1 MPTNFSS
8 YLDWYTARHLRK
20 RGAPPATSTMRTK
33 RLYLSSISRAT
44 GYSDEVL
51 LGTSLGDRVLVEHLL
66 DVLSAR
72 FSPGALRQAFY
83 VLKSF
88 GEYAR
93 CKGIITSVALVPDDL
108 PGAGPAKPIIVYSP
122 AEMEEFVNAARYHS
136 LRWWAFITFLAD
148 SGRRVGE
155 ALNLRWEWLQVDGAQ
170 PYFELPTSKNGDPQY
185 IPLTRRLAG
194 SVLTEENIG
203 KLKVDTNNFLRSP
216 QEFVFP
222 WRYST
227 VYGMFDRFCEKTG
240 LPNRG
245 FHNFRHTVITERIAR
260 GVPIQA
266 VATLAGHRSPAITM
280 ARYSHATALDYAR
293 YLDGGGAGGTTVGN
307 GGGEVGG

>member
-8 YLDWYTARHLRK
+8 YLDWYAARHLRK
-20 RGAPPATSTMRTK
+20 RGYPPAESTMRTK

-44 GYSDEVL
+44 GLTDEVL
-51 LGTSLGDRVLVEHLL
+51 LATSLSDREMVDNLL
-66 DVLSAR
+66 DTLSAR
-72 FSPGALRQAFY
+72 FSPGALRQAYY

-93 CKGIITSVALVPDDL
+93 AKGLIKSVALFTEDA
-108 PGAGPAKPIIVYSP
+108 PGGGPAKPIVVYTP
-122 AEMEEFVNAARYHS
+122 AEMEEFVRAAEYHS

-155 ALNLRWEWLQVDGAQ
+155 ALNLRWEWLQVEGAQ
-170 PYFELPTSKNGDPQY
+170 PYFELPTTKNGDAQY
-185 IPLTRRLAG
+185 VPLSRRLAG
-194 SVLTEENIG
+194 AVFTPENIA
-203 KLKVDTNNFLRSP
+203 KLKVEGREFTRDP
-216 QEFVFP
+216 KVFVFP
-222 WRYST
+222 WQYST
-227 VYGMFDRFCEKTG
+227 VYGMFGRFCTRRG

-280 ARYSHATALDYAR
+280 ARYSHATALDYSR
-293 YLDGGGAGGTTVGN
+293 YL
-307 GGGEVGG
+307 ERPEE